1 MLLHGKKIKWKPF
14 RSFKV
19 RIAVILILVGTIPS
33 IIMGMVLLHSYES
46 QAISAKTIDLQAQCN
61 IISNLMLSNDYLK
74 SQDSEMVD
82 TELEQIAT
90 SYNGRVVII
99 DKSYCVIKDTYELD
113 EGKTSIAKNVIRCF
127 RGETVSDYDADN
139 SYIEM
144 TVPIMKENIAGNKE
158 ILGVIVLTVS
168 TDEISTTLETLSD
181 KVHVLVVAILLIT
194 FGVSIG
200 LVYYLVRPVTKIG
213 TTLDTWEEGILDN
226 ELSAPEY
233 EETEQIAE
241 AFNRLLRKMRT
252 LDQSREE
259 FVSNVSHELKTP
271 ITSMKVL
278 ADSLLMQE
286 EVPAE
291 LYKEFL
297 ADIVQEIDRENQ
309 IVTDL
314 LSLVKMDKTSS
325 ALNVDVLDINEM
337 IEKILKRLRP
347 IAKQRNIEVLFESF
361 RHVTAEVD
369 EVKLSLAFNNLVENA
384 IKYNI
389 ENGWVHVSL
398 NADHKYF
405 YVKVQDSGVG
415 IPEDSVDRIFERFYR
430 VDKSHSREIGGTG
443 LGLAITRSAILMHRG
458 AVKVDSVE
466 GEGTTFTVRI
476 PLTYVVN

>member
-1 MLLHGKKIKWKPF
+1 MFLHGKKIKFKLI
-14 RSFKV
+14 RSFKF
-19 RIAVILILVGTIPS
+19 RIALILVLLGVMPS
-33 IIMGMVLLHSYES
+33 IIMGVVLLHSYES
-46 QAISAKTIDLQAQCN
+46 QAVSAKTIDLQAQCN
-61 IISNLMLSNDYLK
+61 VISNLILSNDYLK
-74 SQDSEMVD
+74 SQDSELVN
-82 TELEQIAT
+82 TELEQISS
-90 SYNGRVVII
+90 SYNGRIVIV
-99 DKSYCVIKDTYELD
+99 DKSYCIIKDTYELD
-113 EGKTSIAKNVIRCF
+113 EGKTIIAKNVIRCF
-127 RGETVSDYDADN
+127 RGETISAYDADN
-139 SYIEM
+139 YYIGM
-144 TVPIMKENIAGNKE
+144 TVPIMKENTTGNKE
-158 ILGVIVLTVS
+158 ILGVIIISASIDEMS
-168 TDEISTTLETLSD
+168 TILETLSN
-181 KVHVLVVAILLIT
+181 KLHVFAVEILLIT
-194 FGVSIG
+194 IG
-200 LVYYLVRPVTKIG
+200 IALGLAYYLVRPITKIG

-241 AFNRLLRKMRT
+241 AFNRLIRKMRT

-297 ADIVQEIDRENQ
+297 TDIVQEIDRENQ

-314 LSLVKMDKTSS
+314 LSLVKMDRTSV
-325 ALNVDVLDINEM
+325 ALNVTVLDVNEM

-389 ENGWVHVSL
+389 NNGWVHVSL

>member
-1 MLLHGKKIKWKPF
+1 MGK
-14 RSFKV
+14 
-19 RIAVILILVGTIPS
+19 
-33 IIMGMVLLHSYES
+33 VLLHSYES
-46 QAISAKTIDLQAQCN
+46 RAVSVKTIDLQAQCN
-61 IISNLMLSNDYLK
+61 VIANLIISNEYLK
-74 SQDSEMVD
+74 SQDSEIVNS
-82 TELEQIAT
+82 ELEQLSA
-90 SYNGRVVII
+90 SYDGRIVII
-99 DKSYCVIKDTYELD
+99 DKSYCIIKDTYGLD
-113 EGKTSIAKNVIRCF
+113 EGKTSIAKDVIRCF
-127 RGETVSDYDADN
+127 RGETISNYDAD
-139 SYIEM
+139 SCYIEM
-144 TVPIMKENIAGNKE
+144 AVPIMKENAFEKKE
-158 ILGVIVLTVS
+158 IIGVIAISVS
-168 TDEISTTLETLSD
+168 TDEIRTTLETLSN
-181 KVHVLVVAILLIT
+181 KMRVLEIAIFLIVL
-194 FGVSIG
+194 GVSVG
-200 LVYYLVRPVTKIG
+200 LCYRLVRPVTKIG
-213 TTLDTWEEGILDN
+213 KILNTWEEDILDK

-233 EETEQIAE
+233 VETEQIAD
-241 AFNRLLRKMRT
+241 AFNRLIRKMST

-278 ADSLLMQE
+278 ADALLMQE

-297 ADIVQEIDRENQ
+297 TDIVQEIDRENQ

-314 LSLVKMDKTSS
+314 LSLVKMDKTSA

-369 EVKLSLAFNNLVENA
+369 DVKLSLAFNNLVENA

-389 ENGWVHVSL
+389 ENGWVRVSL

-405 YVKVQDSGVG
+405 YLKVQDSGVG
-415 IPEDSVDRIFERFYR
+415 IPEESVDRIFERFYR

-476 PLTYVVN
+476 PLSYVAN

>member
-1 MLLHGKKIKWKPF
+1 MFLDGKKIKLKLF
-14 RSFKV
+14 RSVKF
-19 RIAVILILVGTIPS
+19 RIAVILILLGIVPS
-33 IIMGMVLLHSYES
+33 IVMGTVLLHSYES
-46 QAISAKTIDLQAQCN
+46 QSVSAKTIDLQSQCN
-61 IISNLMLSNDYLK
+61 VISNLILSNDYLK
-74 SQDSEMVD
+74 DQDSELVNN
-82 TELEQIAT
+82 ELDQISS
-90 SYNGRVVII
+90 SYNGRIVIV
-99 DKSYCVIKDTYELD
+99 DKGHCIIKDTYELD
-113 EGKTSIAKNVIRCF
+113 EGKTIIAKNVIRCF

-139 SYIEM
+139 FCIEM

-158 ILGVIVLTVS
+158 ILGVIIIS
-168 TDEISTTLETLSD
+168 TSIDEISTTMDTLSN
-181 KVHVLVVAILLIT
+181 KMRVLAVVILLIT
-194 FGVSIG
+194 IGMSIA
-200 LVYYLVRPVTKIG
+200 LSYYLVRPITKIG
-213 TTLDTWEEGILDN
+213 TTLNTWEEGILDN

-241 AFNRLLRKMRT
+241 AFNRLIRKMRT

-297 ADIVQEIDRENQ
+297 TDIVQEIDRENQ

-314 LSLVKMDKTSS
+314 LSLVKMDRTS
-325 ALNVDVLDINEM
+325 AELNVNVFDINEM
-337 IEKILKRLRP
+337 IEKILKRLQP

-389 ENGWVHVSL
+389 DNGWVHVSL

-430 VDKSHSREIGGTG
+430 VDKSQSREIGGTG

-476 PLTYVVN
+476 PLTYVTN